1 MNEMDV
7 KTLTDNQGLKVAVI
21 GIGNGGS
28 QVALAAAKKGIPCMV
43 MNTSTKDLDDS
54 VIGST
59 INAFRIG
66 DGWGS
71 GKDRTNAIELFK
83 SNGNE
88 GIKAIFNNPHFKA
101 TVEPAN
107 VVFITYSCGGGTG
120 SGIGPIFAQYC
131 HKAYA
136 GKVIIPF
143 GILPKAAES
152 LKAQA
157 NTIACVDETSKIGTP
172 YMLADLSF
180 YENESQEVSFKK
192 IGEYMADVMGV
203 IRGDYLQMSAAG
215 MADERDLL
223 TVISEPGYM
232 AVHMK
237 TGITEPMLGNKTL
250 LGFILD
256 EVRHSP
262 ACRIQRDGMIQ
273 YNLIIANVGS
283 FIDDPLKQGNYDELN
298 NFVGGPKATFNNY
311 AVDDMRTEYDV
322 ICVST
327 GMSLPIDRFNAA
339 KAKIVAN
346 KAKFDKMADRSLT
359 EARDATDLAR
369 NESTKDIVMGNSK
382 KNSEADLS
390 FLD

>member
-1 MNEMDV
+1 
-7 KTLTDNQGLKVAVI
+7 
-21 GIGNGGS
+21 
-28 QVALAAAKKGIPCMV
+28 
-43 MNTSTKDLDDS
+43 
-54 VIGST
+54 
-59 INAFRIG
+59 
-66 DGWGS
+66 
-71 GKDRTNAIELFK
+71 
-83 SNGNE
+83 
-88 GIKAIFNNPHFKA
+88 
-101 TVEPAN
+101 
-107 VVFITYSCGGGTG
+107 
-120 SGIGPIFAQYC
+120 
-131 HKAYA
+131 
-136 GKVIIPF
+136 
-143 GILPKAAES
+143 
-152 LKAQA
+152 
-157 NTIACVDETSKIGTP
+157 
-172 YMLADLSF
+172 
-180 YENESQEVSFKK
+180 
-192 IGEYMADVMGV
+192 
-203 IRGDYLQMSAAG
+203 MSAAG

-298 NFVGGPKATFNNY
+298 NFVGEPKATFNNY

-346 KAKFDKMADRSLT
+346 KAKFDKMTDRSLT

>member
-1 MNEMDV
+1 MPSSSLRAVAMR
-7 KTLTDNQGLKVAVI
+7 GLSPSSI
-21 GIGNGGS
+21 
-28 QVALAAAKKGIPCMV
+28 
-43 MNTSTKDLDDS
+43 T
-54 VIGST
+54 
-59 INAFRIG
+59 
-66 DGWGS
+66 
-71 GKDRTNAIELFK
+71 
-83 SNGNE
+83 
-88 GIKAIFNNPHFKA
+88 PHFKA

-107 VVFITYSCGGGTG
+107 VIFVTYSCGGGTG
-120 SGIGPIFAQYC
+120 SGIGPIFAQYL

-143 GILPKAAES
+143 GILPKQAES

-157 NTIACVDETSKIGTP
+157 NAIACVDDTSKIGTP

-232 AVHMK
+232 TVHMK

-250 LGFILD
+250 LGFIID
-256 EVRHSP
+256 EVRNSP
-262 ACRIQRDGMIQ
+262 ACRIQRDGLIQ

-298 NFVGGPKATFNNY
+298 TFVGEPKATYNNY

-327 GMSLPIDRFNAA
+327 GMSLPMDRFNAP
-339 KAKIVAN
+339 KSKIMAN
-346 KAKFDKMADRSLT
+346 KAKFDKQADRSLS

-369 NESTKDIVMGNSK
+369 NESTKNIVMGMG
-382 KNSEADLS
+382 KNNGADLS